1 MTEIFEKLRFY
12 PNIIK
17 IFKVGIKTVDNNNG
31 VLLKLTTQIKIV
43 FGTLQ

>member
-1 MTEIFEKLRFY
+1 MTEIFEKLTFY
-12 PNIIK
+12 HNIIK
-17 IFKVGIKTVDNNNG
+17 ILKLESKLDNNNG